1 MRHSLPKIGKD
12 KLQKFLPYCST
23 PSTPAEGS
31 GSESFTDML
40 AVCVRS
46 SSGGAGRPRCNSAR
60 ADSSLSDTNELTF
73 QNNERLELSDG
84 DELERSDEVVDDKVR
99 TTSGKAHSPLTE
111 LALPVCS
118 LLSSKNLIDRN

>member
-1 MRHSLPKIGKD
+1 MVDSASSNDSSIGDKHLCHSLPKIGKD

-46 SSGGAGRPRCNSAR
+46 SSGGAGRPRCNAAR
-60 ADSSLSDTNELTF
+60 TDSSLSDTNELTF
-73 QNNERLELSDG
+73 QNNERLELSAG
-84 DELERSDEVVDDKVR
+84 DELEEVMK
-99 TTSGKAHSPLTE
+99 
-111 LALPVCS
+111 
-118 LLSSKNLIDRN
+118 LLMIK